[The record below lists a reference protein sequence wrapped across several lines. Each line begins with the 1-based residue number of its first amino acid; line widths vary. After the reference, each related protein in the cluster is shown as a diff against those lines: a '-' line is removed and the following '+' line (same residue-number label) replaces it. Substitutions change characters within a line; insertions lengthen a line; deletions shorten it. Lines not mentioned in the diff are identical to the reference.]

1 MAVYALPLAI
11 VFLATWALMAGPVE
25 KWWPYTIERPFQVAG
40 HDFMQTFDADVIPL
54 PGSLACK
61 ENSTIS
67 GRAFGAEGCV
77 AHV

>member
-1 MAVYALPLAI
+1 MTLCALASGTAC
-11 VFLATWALMAGPVE
+11 LATWAQSAGPVE

-40 HDFMQTFDADVIPL
+40 HDFMQTVDADVIPL

-61 ENSTIS
+61 EDSTIS

-77 AHV
+77 A